1 MVIYADKDLHD
12 EYLLALLVGETT
24 GVVVVVTCSVVVA
37 AALVVGVVSVAGV
50 VAVVVFKVVLMQCLL
65 HKLVSQQCQ
74 HGFELLCC
82 IW

>member
-12 EYLLALLVGETT
+12 EYLLALLVGERT
-24 GVVVVVTCSVVVA
+24 GVVVVVTCSVVVV
-37 AALVVGVVSVAGV
+37 AALVVDVAGV